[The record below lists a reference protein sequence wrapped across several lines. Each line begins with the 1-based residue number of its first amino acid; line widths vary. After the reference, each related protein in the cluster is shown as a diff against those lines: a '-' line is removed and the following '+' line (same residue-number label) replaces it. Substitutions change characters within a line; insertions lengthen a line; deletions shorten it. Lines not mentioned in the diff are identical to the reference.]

1 LWVKVRNVSEQ
12 RDGVLADFRV
22 IELGSYVA
30 APTAGRLLA
39 AFGADVVKVERPG
52 KGDESR
58 QWHTFG
64 EETSL
69 LWRSLGRGKR
79 SVTID
84 LRTEAGRDLVLGLV
98 ARSDVVLDGFRP
110 GTLERLGLGPAP
122 LAASNPDVILVR
134 LSGFGQDGPYRDR
147 AGFGSVAEAMGG
159 LRFLTG
165 YPDRPPSRMG
175 VSLGDSVAGLYAALG
190 AVLAL
195 LERERGK
202 RAAGDGEG
210 RSAGTADGPPAETRG
225 GPPAETRGG
234 PPAETR
240 GGLPAET
247 VDVALCEAVYSLL
260 DSVVAEYDA
269 FGVVRQRTGPTI
281 AGVVP
286 SNAYQ
291 CADGGY
297 VVIGANA
304 DAIFVRLAKAIG
316 RPELG
321 TDPRYAGAL
330 ARAKAGEE
338 LDAVISAWT
347 HRHTQAE
354 VMATMADAGVPASP
368 VYDAADL
375 AADPHFA
382 ARGAHQWHKVSVNG
396 QPVPVRFPAPV
407 PRLARSRTPARWA
420 GPDLG
425 EHTRQVLT
433 EVLELTGEELRRLTA
448 SGVI

>member
-1 LWVKVRNVSEQ
+1 MGEKRE
-12 RDGVLADFRV
+12 DVLAGFRV
-22 IELGSYVA
+22 LELGSYVA

-39 AFGADVVKVERPG
+39 AFGADVVKVEPPG
-52 KGDESR
+52 TGDESR

-64 EETSL
+64 AETSL

-84 LRTEAGRDLVLGLV
+84 LRTPAGRDLVLDLT
-98 ARSDVVLDGFRP
+98 ARSDVVLEGFRP
-110 GTLERLGLGPAP
+110 GTLERLGLGPGE
-122 LAASNPDVILVR
+122 LAAANPDVILVR

-165 YPDRPPSRMG
+165 YPGLPPVRVG
-175 VSLGDSVAGLYAALG
+175 ISLGDSVAGLYAALG

-195 LERERGK
+195 LGRERGK
-202 RAAGDGEG
+202 RPGGGGE
-210 RSAGTADGPPAETRG
+210 
-225 GPPAETRGG
+225 
-234 PPAETR
+234 
-240 GGLPAET
+240 PAET
-247 VDVALCEAVYSLL
+247 VDVALYEAVYSLL
-260 DSVVAEYDA
+260 DSIVAEYDA

-304 DAIFVRLAKAIG
+304 DTVFARLAKAIE
-316 RPELG
+316 RPELSQ
-321 TDPRYAGAL
+321 DPRYAGAA
-330 ARAKAGEE
+330 ARGRAGEE
-338 LDAVISAWT
+338 LDALVGEWT
-347 HRHTQAE
+347 RQRTQAE
-354 VMATMADAGVPASP
+354 VMAAMADAGVPATP

-375 AADPHFA
+375 AADPHLA
-382 ARGAHQWHKVSVNG
+382 AREAHERHEV
-396 QPVPVRFPAPV
+396 PVDGGTATVRFPAPV
-407 PRLARSRTPARWA
+407 PRLARGPARPRWA

-425 EHTRQVLT
+425 QHTRQVLT
-433 EVLELTGEELRRLTA
+433 ELLALSDEELGGLA
-448 SGVI
+448 AGGVI

>member
-1 LWVKVRNVSEQ
+1 VSEQ
-12 RDGVLADFRV
+12 RDGVLAGFRV

-52 KGDESR
+52 KGDETR

-64 EETSL
+64 GETSL

-79 SVTID
+79 SVAID

-98 ARSDVVLDGFRP
+98 ARCDVVLEGFRP
-110 GTLERLGLGPAP
+110 GTLERLGLGPAA
-122 LAASNPDVILVR
+122 LAAANPDVILVR

-165 YPDRPPSRMG
+165 YPDRPPSRVG

-195 LERERGK
+195 LERERGR
-202 RAAGDGEG
+202 RAAEGGESQ
-210 RSAGTADGPPAETRG
+210 RTGTADELPAETRD
-225 GPPAETRGG
+225 
-234 PPAETR
+234 
-240 GGLPAET
+240 GLPAET
-247 VDVALCEAVYSLL
+247 VDVALHEAVYSLL

-269 FGVVRQRTGPTI
+269 FGIVRQRTGPTI
-281 AGVVP
+281 AGVAP

-304 DAIFVRLAKAIG
+304 DAVFARLAKAIG
-316 RPELG
+316 KPELG
-321 TDPRYAGAL
+321 TDPRYVGAL

-347 HRHTQAE
+347 SQRIQAE
-354 VMATMADAGVPASP
+354 VMAAMANAGVPASP

-382 ARGAHQWHKVSVNG
+382 ARGAHEWHKVAVEG
-396 QPVPVRFPAPV
+396 QSISVRFPAPV

-433 EVLELTGEELRRLTA
+433 EVLELTGEELCRLAT

>member
-1 LWVKVRNVSEQ
+1 M
-12 RDGVLADFRV
+12 LAGFRV
-22 IELGSYVA
+22 LELGSYVA

-52 KGDESR
+52 TGDESR

-64 EETSL
+64 AETSL

-84 LRTEAGRDLVLGLV
+84 LRTPAGRDLVLDLA
-98 ARSDVVLDGFRP
+98 ARSDVVLEGFRP
-110 GTLERLGLGPAP
+110 GTLERLGLGPRE
-122 LAASNPDVILVR
+122 LAAANPDVILVR

-165 YPDRPPSRMG
+165 YPDLPPVRVG
-175 VSLGDSVAGLYAALG
+175 ISLGDSVAGLYAALG

-195 LERERGK
+195 LGRQRSQHRG
-202 RAAGDGEG
+202 RPPGGDGE
-210 RSAGTADGPPAETRG
+210 
-225 GPPAETRGG
+225 
-234 PPAETR
+234 
-240 GGLPAET
+240 PAET
-247 VDVALCEAVYSLL
+247 VDVALYEAVYSLL
-260 DSVVAEYDA
+260 DSIVAEYDA
-269 FGVVRQRTGPTI
+269 FGVVRQRTGPVI

-304 DAIFVRLAKAIG
+304 DTVFARLAKAIG
-316 RPELG
+316 RPELSE
-321 TDPRYAGAL
+321 DPRYAGAA
-330 ARAKAGEE
+330 ARGRAGEE
-338 LDAVISAWT
+338 LDAVVGEWT
-347 HRHTQAE
+347 GQHVQAE
-354 VMATMADAGVPASP
+354 VMAAMADAGVPATP

-375 AADPHFA
+375 AADPHLA
-382 ARGAHQWHKVSVNG
+382 AREAHERHEV
-396 QPVPVRFPAPV
+396 PVDGGTAAVRFPAPV
-407 PRLARSRTPARWA
+407 PRLARGPARPRWA

-425 EHTRQVLT
+425 QHTRQVLT
-433 EVLELTGEELRRLTA
+433 ELLALSDEELGGLA
-448 SGVI
+448 AEGVI

>member
-1 LWVKVRNVSEQ
+1 MVRIVSEK
-12 RDGVLADFRV
+12 RNGMLDGFRV

-52 KGDESR
+52 TGDETR

-64 EETSL
+64 AETSL

-84 LRTEAGRDLVLGLV
+84 LRTDAGRDLVLALA
-98 ARSDVVLDGFRP
+98 ARSDVVLEGFRP
-110 GTLERLGLGPAP
+110 GTMERLGLGPKA
-122 LAASNPDVILVR
+122 LAAANPDVILVR

-147 AGFGSVAEAMGG
+147 AGFGSVGEAMGG

-165 YPDRPPSRMG
+165 YPDLPPVRVG

-190 AVLAL
+190 TVLAL
-195 LERERGK
+195 LGRERK
-202 RAAGDGEG
+202 R
-210 RSAGTADGPPAETRG
+210 PAEDSGRPEATDG
-225 GPPAETRGG
+225 S
-234 PPAETR
+234 
-240 GGLPAET
+240 PAET
-247 VDVALCEAVYSLL
+247 VDVALYEAVYSLL

-269 FGVVRQRTGPTI
+269 FGVIRQRTGPTI

-286 SNAYQ
+286 SNAYP
-291 CADGGY
+291 CADGSY

-304 DAIFVRLAKAIG
+304 DAVFARLAKAIG
-316 RPELG
+316 RPELSE
-321 TDPRYAGAL
+321 DPRYTGAA
-330 ARAKAGEE
+330 ARGKAGEE
-338 LDAVISAWT
+338 LDAMIGEWT
-347 HRHTQAE
+347 GRHAQAE
-354 VMATMADAGVPASP
+354 VMAAMEKAGVPATP

-375 AADPHFA
+375 AGDPHLE
-382 ARGAHQWHKVSVNG
+382 ARGAHERHEVLVG
-396 QPVPVRFPAPV
+396 DRPVTVRFPSPV
-407 PRLARSRTPARWA
+407 PRLARGIAQTRWA

-425 EHTRQVLT
+425 EHTRQVLR
-433 EVLELTGEELRRLTA
+433 ELLALTDEELGRLTA

>member
-1 LWVKVRNVSEQ
+1 M
-12 RDGVLADFRV
+12 LAGFRV

-52 KGDESR
+52 KGDETR

-64 EETSL
+64 GETSL

-98 ARSDVVLDGFRP
+98 ARSDVVLEGFRP
-110 GTLERLGLGPAP
+110 GTLERLGLGPTA
-122 LAASNPDVILVR
+122 LAAANPDVILVR

-165 YPDRPPSRMG
+165 YPDRPPSRVG

-195 LERERGK
+195 LGRERAR
-202 RAAGDGEG
+202 RAAEG
-210 RSAGTADGPPAETRG
+210 SENRRAGTRD
-225 GPPAETRGG
+225 
-234 PPAETR
+234 
-240 GGLPAET
+240 GLPAET
-247 VDVALCEAVYSLL
+247 VDVALHEAVYSLL

-286 SNAYQ
+286 SNAYR

-304 DAIFVRLAKAIG
+304 DAVFARLAKAVG
-316 RPELG
+316 KPELG
-321 TDPRYAGAL
+321 ADPRYVGAL

-347 HRHTQAE
+347 SRRTQAE
-354 VMATMADAGVPASP
+354 VMAAMADAGVPASP

-382 ARGAHQWHKVSVNG
+382 ARGAHEWHKVSVDG
-396 QPVPVRFPAPV
+396 QPVTVRFPAPV
-407 PRLARSRTPARWA
+407 PRLARSRTPTRWA

-433 EVLELTGEELRRLTA
+433 EVLGLTGEEFSRLTT

>member
-1 LWVKVRNVSEQ
+1 VGEKRH
-12 RDGVLADFRV
+12 DVLAGFRV

-39 AFGADVVKVERPG
+39 AFGADVVKVEPPG
-52 KGDESR
+52 RGDESR

-64 EETSL
+64 SETSL

-84 LRTEAGRDLVLGLV
+84 LRTAAGRDLVLDL
-98 ARSDVVLDGFRP
+98 AKHSDIVLEGFRP
-110 GTLERLGLGPAP
+110 GTLERLGLGPGV
-122 LAASNPDVILVR
+122 LASANPDVILVR

-159 LRFLTG
+159 IRFLTG
-165 YPDRPPSRMG
+165 YPDRPPVRVG
-175 VSLGDSVAGLYAALG
+175 IALGDSMAGVYAALG

-195 LERERGK
+195 LGRERG
-202 RAAGDGEG
+202 RRPGERG
-210 RSAGTADGPPAETRG
+210 RGGQAETADASLAGTTDGY
-225 GPPAETRGG
+225 
-234 PPAETR
+234 
-240 GGLPAET
+240 PAET
-247 VDVALCEAVYSLL
+247 VDVALYEAVYSLL

-269 FGVVRQRTGPTI
+269 FGAVRQRTGPTI

-291 CADGGY
+291 CADDGY

-304 DAIFVRLAKAIG
+304 DTVFARLAKAIG
-316 RPELG
+316 RPELSE
-321 TDPRYAGAL
+321 DPRYAGAA
-330 ARAKAGEE
+330 ARGRAGDE
-338 LDAVISAWT
+338 LDAIVGEWT
-347 HRHTQAE
+347 RRHAQAE
-354 VMATMADAGVPASP
+354 VMAAMADAGVPATP

-375 AADPHFA
+375 AADPHLA
-382 ARGAHQWHKVSVNG
+382 ARAAHERHEV
-396 QPVPVRFPAPV
+396 PVDGGLAAVRFPAPV
-407 PRLARSRTPARWA
+407 PRLARGPARPRWA

-425 EHTRQVLT
+425 QHTREVLT
-433 EVLELTGEELRRLTA
+433 EVLDLTDEEFGRLAA

>member
-1 LWVKVRNVSEQ
+1 MRCDRIMDGPWRAPALWAKVRIVSEET
-12 RDGVLADFRV
+12 DGVLAGYRA

-58 QWHTFG
+58 QWHTFSG
-64 EETSL
+64 ETSL

-84 LRTEAGRDLVLGLV
+84 LGTPAGRDLVLGLV
-98 ARSDVVLDGFRP
+98 ARSDVVLEGFRP
-110 GTLERLGLGPAP
+110 GTMERLGLGPAA
-122 LAASNPDVILVR
+122 LAAANPDVILVR

-165 YPDRPPSRMG
+165 SPDRPPSRVG

-195 LERERGK
+195 LERERGR
-202 RAAGDGEG
+202 RAARDAGP
-210 RSAGTADGPPAETRG
+210 RRAGTADELPSGTRD
-225 GPPAETRGG
+225 
-234 PPAETR
+234 
-240 GGLPAET
+240 GLPAET
-247 VDVALCEAVYSLL
+247 VDVALTEAVYSLL

-269 FGVVRQRTGPTI
+269 FGVVRQRTGPVI

-291 CADGGY
+291 CSDGGY

-304 DAIFVRLAKAIG
+304 DGVFARLAKALG

-321 TDPRYAGAL
+321 TDPRYAGAP
-330 ARAKAGEE
+330 ARARAGEE
-338 LDAVISAWT
+338 LDAMISAWT
-347 HRHTQAE
+347 SRRTQAE
-354 VMATMADAGVPASP
+354 VMAAMADAGVPASP
-368 VYDAADL
+368 VFDAADL
-375 AADPHFA
+375 AADPHFS
-382 ARGAHQWHKVSVNG
+382 ARGAHESHKVSLDG
-396 QPVPVRFPAPV
+396 RAVPVRFPAPV
-407 PRLARSRTPARWA
+407 PRLARRRAQNRWA

-433 EVLELTGEELRRLTA
+433 EVLELTNEELGRLTA